1 MTKATRGIGRVTA
14 ARRVVQCAMLVL
26 FCLPLVAAGWG
37 LLGGFSGGD
46 EAVATPAEGVF
57 YGSLASSSA
66 GGVTLLDPLAALQVA
81 AASRE
86 LAPALAVGVL
96 PVLVVYG
103 LVRGRAFC
111 GWVCP
116 VNLLGEAAD
125 WLRRRLGIEVRERAV
140 PRHAKLA
147 VAVAVVTLSALV
159 SVPVFET
166 FNPVGAVNRGLLFG
180 AFAGAWTL
188 VAVLVCDLLWSR
200 RAWCRSLCPMGGLYE
215 ALGRAGQVN
224 VAIDH
229 DACVHCDRCKAACL
243 ADPVILEP
251 ALAGEDVIV
260 RAGDCLACGACVD
273 ACPADALRFRLG
285 RPRKPAAPA
294 SARTRRSWPWAPSRR
309 PEVEGEQR

>member
-1 MTKATRGIGRVTA
+1 MAKATRRIGRVTA

-37 LLGGFSGGD
+37 LAGKFSGGD
-46 EAVATPAEGVF
+46 AAVPTPAEGVF
-57 YGSLASSSA
+57 YGSLASSSV

-81 AASRE
+81 AASRD
-86 LAPALAVGVL
+86 LAPVLAVGVL
-96 PVLVVYG
+96 PVLVAYG

-116 VNLLGEAAD
+116 VNLLGEATD

-140 PRHAKLA
+140 PRHAKLG
-147 VAVAVVTLSALV
+147 VAAAVVALSALV
-159 SVPVFET
+159 GVPVFEM

-180 AFAGAWTL
+180 ALAGVWTL

-200 RAWCRSLCPMGGLYE
+200 RVWCRALCPMGGLYE

-229 DACVHCDRCKAACL
+229 DACVQCDRCKAVCL

-251 ALAGEDVIV
+251 ALSGEDVIV

-285 RPRKPAAPA
+285 RSRRPAAPVGQPAAPA
-294 SARTRRSWPWAPSRR
+294 PPDAGRPSAAAPGSTD
-309 PEVEGEQR
+309 

>member
-1 MTKATRGIGRVTA
+1 
-14 ARRVVQCAMLVL
+14 MLVL

-37 LLGGFSGGD
+37 LAGGFSGGD
-46 EAVATPAEGVF
+46 AAVATPAEGVF
-57 YGSLASSSA
+57 YGSLASSSV
-66 GGVTLLDPLAALQVA
+66 GGLTLLDPLAALQVA
-81 AASRE
+81 AASRD
-86 LAPALAVGVL
+86 LAPVLAVGVL
-96 PVLVVYG
+96 PVLVAYG

-125 WLRRRLGIEVRERAV
+125 WLRLRLGIEVRERAV
-140 PRHAKLA
+140 PRHAKLG
-147 VAVAVVTLSALV
+147 VAVAVVALAALV
-159 SVPVFET
+159 GVPVFET

-188 VAVLVCDLLWSR
+188 VAVLLCDLFWSR
-200 RAWCRSLCPMGGLYE
+200 RAWCRALCPMGGLYE

-229 DACVHCDRCKAACL
+229 GACVQCDRCKAVCL
-243 ADPVILEP
+243 ADPAILEP

-285 RPRKPAAPA
+285 RPRRPAVPVGQPAAPCPA
-294 SARTRRSWPWAPSRR
+294 AVPAPPDAGRPSAAAPGSTD
-309 PEVEGEQR
+309 